1 MPVANHRMPKKRR
14 ARKAALAGVRRAA
27 ARRLGGLVAA
37 AGISSALVLGH
48 ATNITAANF
57 MVQLGNTVIG
67 AGGRGDPMSARVPDK
82 LTKEVVPD
90 GYDYYGVEYPAT
102 INLQD
107 SREVGLPIMH
117 EAITD
122 RSTEQYLIV
131 AGYSEGTLIAEKERR
146 NLQAMDPKVAPSK
159 TQLSFLQIASPFA
172 GNGGLYGRFPGFF
185 IPGITD
191 AMGVGQPTRY
201 DTTYVA
207 REYDT
212 YADFP
217 AYFNPLAIA
226 NSLLAI
232 RYGHPDAFYDP
243 LLSGTSPAYVT
254 TVHNTAQGST
264 DTYVLYYATHL
275 PLLGPVRELAGL
287 MHLTPLTEP
296 VLSAVEPLLRLVID
310 MGYTDRVNA
319 DPATPTPFSLIT
331 PPAKI
336 LEALAGLPDAL
347 MQGAMNLLNGAQ
359 TATTLPDPHG
369 TLVPAPSLPVPLR
382 APEVHRSQARL
393 AIVPDPEPESHAL
406 AKIDDTPPKSSEQQT
421 STPTPTAT
429 PTPTVTPTK
438 TSTSTKTSKTS
449 GDRLH
454 PTVMSDGNKVTPGG
468 TTADDS
474 PTGSGTATGTSTA
487 TTTTTDITTTGT
499 TGTTGTTADES
510 TDHESP
516 ASNAA

>member
-1 MPVANHRMPKKRR
+1 
-14 ARKAALAGVRRAA
+14 
-27 ARRLGGLVAA
+27 
-37 AGISSALVLGH
+37 
-48 ATNITAANF
+48 
-57 MVQLGNTVIG
+57 
-67 AGGRGDPMSARVPDK
+67 
-82 LTKEVVPD
+82 
-90 GYDYYGVEYPAT
+90 
-102 INLQD
+102 
-107 SREVGLPIMH
+107 MH

-131 AGYSEGTLIAEKERR
+131 AGYSEGTLIAEQERR

-172 GNGGLYGRFPGFF
+172 GNGGIYGRFPGFF

-287 MHLTPLTEP
+287 MYLTPLTEP
-296 VLSAVEPLLRLVID
+296 MLSAVEPLLRLVID

-336 LEALAGLPDAL
+336 LEALAGLPGAL
-347 MQGAMNLLNGAQ
+347 TQGATNLLNGGQ

-382 APEVHRSQARL
+382 APDVQSSQARL
-393 AIVPDPEPESHAL
+393 AIVPDPEPESQAL

-421 STPTPTAT
+421 STPTPT
-429 PTPTVTPTK
+429 PTATPTK
-438 TSTSTKTSKTS
+438 TSTSTKTSKTP
-449 GDRLH
+449 GDGLH
-454 PTVMSDGNKVTPGG
+454 PTVTSDGNKVTPGG
-468 TTADDS
+468 TTTDDS

-487 TTTTTDITTTGT
+487 TTDHRDHRHHRTTHTGPPGPRPASPPTTNRLPATRPDLHRNRRRTNRIPSSPGP
-499 TGTTGTTADES
+499 TAD
-510 TDHESP
+510 
-516 ASNAA
+516 